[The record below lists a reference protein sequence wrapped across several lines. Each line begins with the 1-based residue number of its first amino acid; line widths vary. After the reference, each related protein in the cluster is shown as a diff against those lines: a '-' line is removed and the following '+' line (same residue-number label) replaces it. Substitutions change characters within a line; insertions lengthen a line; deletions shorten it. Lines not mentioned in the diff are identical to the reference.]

1 MTSSSSSTVNDSGHY
16 RRERKG
22 CCARGNWSG
31 INIAVMVIG
40 FILFWPLGLL
50 ILYWNIKG
58 RNVKDLPR
66 AIQQK
71 WTAMVNGSW
80 SPIKGD
86 NGTTSE
92 NTVFDEYQQTQYDR
106 IVEIKE
112 EIKNRA
118 RSFTDFR
125 SNAKRRADEAEFK
138 DFMSSDRSKNDK
150 ENDK

>member
-1 MTSSSSSTVNDSGHY
+1 MTSSSNPTINDSGQY
-16 RRERKG
+16 RTSRKG
-22 CCARGNWSG
+22 CCTKGNWSG
-31 INIAVMVIG
+31 INIAAMVIG
-40 FILFWPLGLL
+40 FVLFWPLGLL

-71 WTAMVNGSW
+71 WSAMVSGSW
-80 SPIKGD
+80 SPSSNND
-86 NGTTSE
+86 NSNGE

-118 RSFTDFR
+118 RSFRDFR
-125 SNAKRRADEAEFK
+125 SNAKRREHEAEFE
-138 DFMSSDRSKNDK
+138 DFMSADRSKDEK
-150 ENDK
+150 